1 MPSNPK
7 AQERPSRPV
16 DHNRHSAPQGGPGK
30 NIFTVIGE
38 NDSVTPPEP
47 KRVPFPDDSIMPGTG
62 MQAEPPSW
70 QNPQGSGT
78 FRSGITPESP
88 STPQTGFD
96 NLPNDDWRLDEL
108 DQRGKQVRGPGG
120 QPGPAKNSEQSSA
133 SPFAPPGVASNDYQ
147 TSPFATPGE
156 TPEEKRAVI
165 PFPDESAVF
174 VPPQGAAPL
183 GTPGSASAINNFSE
197 PEHVQE
203 FERAPER
210 DSESANDTSY
220 QFGLEQED
228 KSAQKLV
235 EREPVEEKS
244 APSSKQFREACLAS
258 STADSAMANDNYKV
272 AMPLYKK
279 AHKQFKKANAT
290 DSQEFGN
297 CLHKLA
303 DCYYHTEEYEEA
315 LGHYEEFID
324 WSKQRS
330 TQPDVLT
337 VVVNL
342 KRARTFQKLDRLDD
356 CDRAFYETVSMAN
369 RALPVSHPLFTVV
382 YNSYISMLRFS
393 GNSADKLKQ
402 MEDQF
407 AERMMTS
414 SRTVAIPEDLQEEL
428 SAWTDLEKA
437 DQERLERNRQLKLS
451 RHMFQNERS
460 RPGQVVHSIT
470 GSGAFKTIVIV
481 VVSLL
486 LIGSIT
492 VMGFGAYMLLD
503 QSSDKPAQTKELID
517 PALGAYVDK
526 VYKSADGLKSLTIKK
541 DGTATFAFGNDS
553 TTLAAASGAP
563 KEGLAEDFRKMV
575 FSKNNYI
582 VEEVQEGF
590 RDQDGTVLY
599 NEDSRN
605 LRITTDMQNI
615 ADLAN
620 YYYSRHQSQY
630 PKKRKDFSEMGPDVK
645 WENPLG
651 QSIKPI
657 IKAHEFEKYDGD
669 VAFSETL
676 DKYRK
681 GKKIF
686 EQDGKTGAPP
696 GLIEC
701 LSIVPFDEYHTED
714 GVSFMVRAYD
724 SNGKF
729 LTSSL
734 PGEVFVVCQ
743 KNGIKHIV
751 VKAEDIKTPIKDS
764 SKTTAYFKLMKGSK
778 N

>member
-1 MPSNPK
+1 MPSTPRG
-7 AQERPSRPV
+7 QERPSRPA
-16 DHNRHSAPQGGPGK
+16 DPNRHSAPQGGAGK

-38 NDSVTPPEP
+38 NDTVSPPEP

-62 MQAEPPSW
+62 MKAEPPSW
-70 QNPQGSGT
+70 QSSQSSGT
-78 FRSGITPESP
+78 YRSGITPESP
-88 STPQTGFD
+88 TTPQTSFD
-96 NLPNDDWRLDEL
+96 NLPSDDWKLDEL
-108 DQRGKQVRGPGG
+108 DQRSTDAGNQLDRKPPSAPSG
-120 QPGPAKNSEQSSA
+120 A
-133 SPFAPPGVASNDYQ
+133 SPFAPQAVADHQ
-147 TSPFATPGE
+147 TSSFSSTGE
-156 TPEEKRAVI
+156 NNEERRVI

-174 VPPQGAAPL
+174 IPPQGLSPL
-183 GTPGSASAINNFSE
+183 GIPGSAAGFGESQTTEGIQNFEATGTTDFSFNHQPTFDE
-197 PEHVQE
+197 ATSNK
-203 FERAPER
+203 FEQQAEQPAP
-210 DSESANDTSY
+210 
-220 QFGLEQED
+220 
-228 KSAQKLV
+228 KLV
-235 EREPVEEKS
+235 EREPTEDRPV
-244 APSSKQFREACLAS
+244 PNSKQFREACLAS

-342 KRARTFQKLDRLDD
+342 KRARTFQKLDRLED
-356 CDRAFYETVSMAN
+356 CDRAFYETVTMAN
-369 RALPVSHPLFTVV
+369 RALPVSHPLFSVV

-451 RHMFQNERS
+451 RSMFQNERS
-460 RPGQVVHSIT
+460 RRGQVVHSIT
-470 GSGAFKTIVIV
+470 GSGVFKTIVIV

-503 QSSDKPAQTKELID
+503 QSSEKSTQPKDLVD

-553 TTLAAASGAP
+553 ATFAAASGAP
-563 KEGLAEDFRKMV
+563 KEGLAEDVRKMM
-575 FSKNNYI
+575 FGKSNYV

-590 RDQDGTVLY
+590 RDQDGTILY
-599 NEDSRN
+599 AEDSRN

-630 PKKRKDFSEMGPDVK
+630 PKKRKDFSDMGPDVK

-734 PGEVFVVCQ
+734 PGEIFVVCQ
-743 KNGIKHIV
+743 KNGIKHTV
-751 VKAEDIKTPIKDS
+751 VKPEDIKSPVKDS
-764 SKTTAYFKLMKGSK
+764 SKTTAYFKLMSSK

>member
-1 MPSNPK
+1 MPTSKKGPD
-7 AQERPSRPV
+7 QPQRPSDPG
-16 DHNRHSAPQGGPGK
+16 RHSAPQPGPGK
-30 NIFTVIGE
+30 SIFTVIGE
-38 NDSVTPPEP
+38 NDTVSPPEP
-47 KRVPFPDDSIMPGTG
+47 KRVPFPDDSIMPGSG

-78 FRSGITPESP
+78 YRSGITPESP
-88 STPQTGFD
+88 SVPQTGFD
-96 NLPNDDWRLDEL
+96 NLPTDDWKLDEL
-108 DQRGKQVRGPGG
+108 DQRGEPTGT
-120 QPGPAKNSEQSSA
+120 SSSTQ
-133 SPFAPPGVASNDYQ
+133 SPFAPPGVAQS
-147 TSPFATPGE
+147 SPFAEETETGE
-156 TPEEKRAVI
+156 ERRTVI

-174 VPPQGAAPL
+174 MPPQGAAPL
-183 GTPGSASAINNFSE
+183 GTPGSATGFGEEQDSNFGYSQSGSGYAQSDFGDAQRDLSSSDPEFSE
-197 PEHVQE
+197 PG
-203 FERAPER
+203 FEQTEEPAPT
-210 DSESANDTSY
+210 AA
-220 QFGLEQED
+220 EQENTGNR
-228 KSAQKLV
+228 SV
-235 EREPVEEKS
+235 PN
-244 APSSKQFREACLAS
+244 SKQFREACLAS
-258 STADSAMANDNYKV
+258 STADSAMANDNFKV

-279 AHKQFKKANAT
+279 AHKQFKKADAT

-303 DCYYHTEEYEEA
+303 DCYYHIEEYEEA
-315 LGHYEEFID
+315 LAHYEEFIE

-342 KRARTFQKLDRLDD
+342 KRARTFQKLDRVDD
-356 CDRAFYETVSMAN
+356 CDRAFHETVTMAN

-382 YNSYISMLRFS
+382 YNSYISMLKFS
-393 GNSADKLKQ
+393 GNSADKLKKV
-402 MEDQF
+402 EERF
-407 AERMMTS
+407 AERMMTA

-437 DQERLERNRQLKLS
+437 DQDRLERNRQLKLS

-460 RPGQVVHSIT
+460 RPGQMVHSIT

-486 LIGSIT
+486 LIGSIS

-503 QSSDKPAQTKELID
+503 QSGDKTAESKDLAD
-517 PALGAYVDK
+517 PALGAYVGK
-526 VYKSADGLKSLTIKK
+526 VYKSADGLKTLTIKK
-541 DGTATFAFGNDS
+541 DGTATFVFGNDS
-553 TTLAAASGAP
+553 ATFAAVAGAP
-563 KEGLAEDFRKMV
+563 KEGITEDLRKMM
-575 FSKNNYI
+575 FGKNNYI
-582 VEEVQEGF
+582 VEEVQKGF
-590 RDQDGTVLY
+590 RDKDGTILY
-599 NEDSRN
+599 AEDSKN

-669 VAFSETL
+669 VAFSENL

-729 LTSSL
+729 LTSSI
-734 PGEVFVVCQ
+734 PGEVFVICQ
-743 KNGIKHIV
+743 RNGVKHTV
-751 VKAEDIKTPIKDS
+751 VKAEDIKSPVKDS
-764 SKTTAYFKLMKGSK
+764 SKTTAYFKLISGAK